1 MENKIEELIEKYN
14 AGLTDP
20 AEISQLEKLIEDGQ
34 VDLTQLRNLDRL
46 DNQLDAIEAPGTSL
60 ALDDKFYAML
70 GKEKK
75 RQESSSFFFSMP
87 SWTWLAPRLAFAV
100 VLIVAGFAG
109 GYFFNGGRK
118 DPNVEMLSQVNML
131 TNQVAD
137 LKETMMLSL
146 LEKESA
152 TDRLKAVS
160 LTTEMDHVSN
170 QVTDALFKTLNSDPS
185 VNVRLA
191 ALEAIMPYAKIAK
204 VREGLIRS
212 IVQQD
217 SPLVQVA
224 LADLM
229 AQLQEK
235 KSISEFDKI
244 LKDKKTPAD
253 VKKKIQESI
262 NVLI

>member
-20 AEISQLEKLIEDGQ
+20 SEVSQLEKLIEEGH
-34 VDLTQLRNLDRL
+34 VDLTKLRDLERL
-46 DNQLDAIEAPGTSL
+46 DNQFNAIEAPATSL
-60 ALDDKFYAML
+60 TLDDKFYAML

-75 RQESSSFFFSMP
+75 KAETSSFSFSMP
-87 SWTWLAPRLAFAV
+87 SWDWLAPRLAFAT
-100 VLIVAGFAG
+100 VLVIAGFTG
-109 GYFFNGGRK
+109 GYFFNGSNNSDVK
-118 DPNVEMLSQVNML
+118 LL
-131 TNQVAD
+131 TQQVAD

-160 LTTEMDHVSN
+160 LSTEMDHVST
-170 QVTDALFKTLNSDPS
+170 QVTAALFKTLNSDPS

-191 ALEAIMPYAKIAK
+191 ALEAITPYAKVEK
-204 VREGLIRS
+204 VREQLVRS
-212 IVQQD
+212 IAKQD

-224 LADLM
+224 LAELM
-229 AQLQEK
+229 GQIQEK
-235 KSISEFDKI
+235 KSVTEFDKI
-244 LKDKKTPAD
+244 LKDKNTPED
-253 VKKKIQESI
+253 IKKRIKDNL